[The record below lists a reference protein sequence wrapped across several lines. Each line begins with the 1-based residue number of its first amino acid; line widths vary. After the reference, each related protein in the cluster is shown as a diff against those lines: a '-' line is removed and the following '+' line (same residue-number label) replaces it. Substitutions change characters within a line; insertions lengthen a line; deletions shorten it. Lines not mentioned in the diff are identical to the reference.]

1 MTDFDKD
8 SYIGELNGE
17 SMKKWLNIVY
27 YTRKLMNGEDVKED
41 FIQAVSDYYHA
52 ENKARIAEV
61 HYAS

>member
-17 SMKKWLNIVY
+17 SMKNWLRIVSM
-27 YTRKLMNGEDVKED
+27 TKKLMNGEDVKED
-41 FIQAVSDYYHA
+41 FVQAVSDYYHA
-52 ENKARIAEV
+52 ESKARIAEV

>member
-17 SMKKWLNIVY
+17 SMKKWLRIVSM
-27 YTRKLMNGEDVKED
+27 TKKLMDGENVKED
-41 FIQAVSDYYHA
+41 FVQAVSDYYHA
-52 ENKARIAEV
+52 ESKARIAEV

>member
-17 SMKKWLNIVY
+17 SMKKWLRIVSM
-27 YTRKLMNGEDVKED
+27 TKKLMDGENIKED
-41 FIQAVSDYYHA
+41 FVQAVNDYYLA
-52 ENKARIAEV
+52 ESKARIMEV